1 MRARVVGEGGNVGFT
16 QLARVE
22 YALAGGRI
30 DTDAIDNAGGVAL
43 SDHEVNFKILL
54 APLAGSELLPA
65 AERSAVL
72 RACAEPADQA
82 VLAHC
87 ASQSRAL
94 SLEVLR
100 AQVDPERF
108 SLAAEFLV
116 ARAELDPELEHL
128 PPREHARARG
138 WTRPELAVLL
148 GYTKRLCKQALA
160 AGGIPAHP
168 SLAELFKGYFPALLR
183 DRFPHELETHQLR
196 DAITATRVVNHV
208 VDRAGAS
215 LVPELARGLGAE
227 VPEVLF
233 AWLSA
238 DRLLGAEALR
248 ESAAGD
254 TEAVRLRARLAVE
267 NAVAQAA
274 ALALGLEGRAL
285 LEPDDEAKRAAQIA
299 ELRERLGQPA
309 PTRCPRWCAR
319 SPALRVAE
327 RSGAPL
333 ARALE
338 LWNELGARTRIHW
351 LLDRLARGRARRRLE
366 PALGVGALARDVPH
380 ALRAVR
386 ARAARRRRPA
396 RRPRAQ
402 RARARARARGRA
414 GGANRRRL
422 AQFRPASRALAA
434 HPAPVLGSAPER
446 CQSG

>member
-1 MRARVVGEGGNVGFT
+1 M
-16 QLARVE
+16 
-22 YALAGGRI
+22 
-30 DTDAIDNAGGVAL
+30 
-43 SDHEVNFKILL
+43 
-54 APLAGSELLPA
+54 
-65 AERSAVL
+65 L
-72 RACAEPADQA
+72 RACAEPADEA

-138 WTRPELAVLL
+138 WMRPELAVLL

-168 SLAELFKGYFPALLR
+168 TLAELFKGYFPALLR

-233 AWLSA
+233 AWVSA

-248 ESAAGD
+248 ESAPGD
-254 TEAVRLRARLAVE
+254 TESVRLRARLAVE
-267 NAVAQAA
+267 NAV
-274 ALALGLEGRAL
+274 GR
-285 LEPDDEAKRAAQIA
+285 PPRSRSVSRAARCSSRTTRRSA
-299 ELRERLGQPA
+299 PRRSPSCASGSGPE
-309 PTRCPRWCAR
+309 PTRCPPGAR
-319 SPALRVAE
+319 LAGAAGRGAHRRAARARPRAVE
-327 RSGAPL
+327 RPRRAHPHPL
-333 ARALE
+333 A
-338 LWNELGARTRIHW
+338 ARP
-351 LLDRLARGRARRRLE
+351 APRGRARRRLE
-366 PALGVGALARDVPH
+366 PTLGVGALAGDVPH
-380 ALRAVR
+380 ALRALR
-386 ARAARRRRPA
+386 AGAARRRRPA
-396 RRPRAQ
+396 RRPRASELESGL
-402 RARARARARGRA
+402 ARVDELAAQIDA
-414 GGANRRRL
+414 GSRS
-422 AQFRPASRALAA
+422 FRPASRTLAA
-434 HPAPVLGSAPER
+434 HPAAVLGSAPER